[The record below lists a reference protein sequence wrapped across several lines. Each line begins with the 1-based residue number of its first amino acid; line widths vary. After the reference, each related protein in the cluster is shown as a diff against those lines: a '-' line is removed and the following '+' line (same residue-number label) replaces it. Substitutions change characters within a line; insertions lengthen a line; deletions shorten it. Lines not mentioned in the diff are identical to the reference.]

1 MASQLA
7 AQDYLARLSAS
18 AGGLSFGGLTSEGLV
33 PGFDL
38 LQAQQALGKYK
49 CESTECFF
57 EPFNF
62 AFVVRNFTRIP
73 GD

>member
-18 AGGLSFGGLTSEGLV
+18 AGGLSFGGLTSEGMM

-38 LQAQQALGKYK
+38 LQAQQALGNYK
-49 CESTECFF
+49 CESSECFF
-57 EPFNF
+57 SAAFF
-62 AFVVRNFTRIP
+62 AVRNFALPRL
-73 GD
+73 D

>member
-18 AGGLSFGGLTSEGLV
+18 TGGLSFGGLTGEGLV

-38 LQAQQALGKYK
+38 LQAQQALGTFLFILKL
-49 CESTECFF
+49 TQ
-57 EPFNF
+57 NF
-62 AFVVRNFTRIP
+62 
-73 GD
+73 DL